1 MLRSGKKAL
10 LALMLSGTAI
20 ASASQ
25 FKQGEV
31 LVKYRDGV
39 LRTRS
44 TMDVLYQS
52 IKVKKVKRYSKLM
65 RGLEQLTLDE
75 DTSVEEAIRQL
86 RSDQSVEFAQPNY
99 LLYTLPVQEPS
110 GATASSRGAGL
121 TSCIFPGIP
130 LLPGCNHYLSDE
142 DFSDGAA
149 FVSSKP
155 ILKVAPNEVNPPTA
169 DPDLKMLWG
178 MAKINA
184 VDAWKEHRGSKNLI
198 VADIDTGIDYNH
210 VDLGFNVWRN
220 PAPSDKNDVTG
231 FDFVHNDGLP
241 FDDQEHGTHT
251 AGTIGAVGGNGVGVS
266 GVSQVVSLMALKFIS
281 RDGSGTTADA
291 IRAIDYAIAHGAK
304 VLSNSWGGQGDP
316 DNKALY
322 EAIDRARVKG
332 VLFVAAAGNSS
343 ADNDS
348 PDSASYPAAFDN
360 DNLISVA
367 ATDREDSLAYFSNF
381 GKKTTHLAA
390 PGDKIYST
398 VPGDRY
404 KAMSGT
410 SMACPHVA
418 GAAALVWSKHPD
430 WDYKR
435 VKKALLSTVDAL
447 PSLSDKV
454 ISGGRLNVLKALK
467 YDDLDSTKP

>member
-1 MLRSGKKAL
+1 
-10 LALMLSGTAI
+10 
-20 ASASQ
+20 
-25 FKQGEV
+25 
-31 LVKYRDGV
+31 
-39 LRTRS
+39 
-44 TMDVLYQS
+44 
-52 IKVKKVKRYSKLM
+52 
-65 RGLEQLTLDE
+65 
-75 DTSVEEAIRQL
+75 
-86 RSDQSVEFAQPNY
+86 
-99 LLYTLPVQEPS
+99 
-110 GATASSRGAGL
+110 
-121 TSCIFPGIP
+121 
-130 LLPGCNHYLSDE
+130 
-142 DFSDGAA
+142 
-149 FVSSKP
+149 
-155 ILKVAPNEVNPPTA
+155 
-169 DPDLKMLWG
+169 
-178 MAKINA
+178 
-184 VDAWKEHRGSKNLI
+184 
-198 VADIDTGIDYNH
+198 
-210 VDLGFNVWRN
+210 
-220 PAPSDKNDVTG
+220 VTG